1 MLAHTLAHYGQTI
14 LAASQQRT
22 ALGFNFLLYFGHP
35 YFTVLLVLPGSR
47 QEETLHRS
55 PVPYERRMAR
65 WPSMSPCCPNGPGF
79 GEQENGYSSGLWAW
93 INPLWQY
100 GKWALHVNL
109 FNYFPLFEL
118 FDSMYLSVHWTS
130 HSIRVFACSWCYLFK
145 QCGVSLPVCFLK
157 ICVHWRF
164 LSKFTFYYSILGQL
178 YCCSMLIGVWWILMN
193 IMFLKWEFV
202 LDSVWLH

>member
-1 MLAHTLAHYGQTI
+1 MLVRTPAQYGQTI

-22 ALGFNFLLYFGHP
+22 ALGINFLLCFGHP

-55 PVPYERRMAR
+55 PVPYERRMAG
-65 WPSMSPCCPNGPGF
+65 WPSMSPFCPNGPGF

-100 GKWALHVNL
+100 GKWALHVSL

-118 FDSMYLSVHWTS
+118 FDIMHLSVHWTS
-130 HSIRVFACSWCYLFK
+130 HSIRVFACYWCYLFK
-145 QCGVSLPVCFLK
+145 HCGVSLSVTC
-157 ICVHWRF
+157 WRF
-164 LSKFTFYYSILGQL
+164 VFTGDFWANLHFTTTYWVS
-178 YCCSMLIGVWWILMN
+178 CSMLIGVWWTLMN
-193 IMFLKWEFV
+193 IMFFKWEFV
-202 LDSVWLH
+202 LDLVWLH